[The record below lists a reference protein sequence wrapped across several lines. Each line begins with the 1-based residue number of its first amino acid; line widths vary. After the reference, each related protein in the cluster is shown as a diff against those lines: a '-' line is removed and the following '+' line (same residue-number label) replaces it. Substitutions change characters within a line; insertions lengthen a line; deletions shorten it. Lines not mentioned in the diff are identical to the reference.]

1 MSTEK
6 EQQKIPFFARL
17 QVKYAM
23 SYLAILALVLVLLNT
38 YPLLAAQDLLVS
50 SKKDSLRSQAAVMS
64 SALMELESLSAD
76 QVARVMNRLDSMGL
90 ERILLLYDNLTQ
102 QEKEEGEEPAEQPVS
117 PQYQYALFQEVVL
130 ALQGNDVFYSAYKE
144 GTLLSTAAAPIVY
157 RDMTIGAI
165 YIRDRDETQGALL
178 MNLQQNLRTISLVLA
193 VIALTVSA
201 LFSRVLTAR
210 IGALLGAI
218 RVVGELSLIHI

>member
-90 ERILLLYDNLTQ
+90 ERILVTDPSGLLLYDSLTQ
-102 QEKEEGEEPAEQPVS
+102 QDKEEDRDPAEQPSS

-165 YIRDRDETQGALL
+165 YVRDRGGMSCSSKT
-178 MNLQQNLRTISLVLA
+178 S
-193 VIALTVSA
+193 
-201 LFSRVLTAR
+201 FRVF
-210 IGALLGAI
+210 
-218 RVVGELSLIHI
+218 V

>member
-90 ERILLLYDNLTQ
+90 ERILVTDPSGLLLYDSLTQ
-102 QEKEEGEEPAEQPVS
+102 QDKEEDRDPAEQPSS
-117 PQYQYALFQEVVL
+117 P
-130 ALQGNDVFYSAYKE
+130 N
-144 GTLLSTAAAPIVY
+144 TSTPSFRRWYWPSRAMMSFTPPIKRAPSSPLPP
-157 RDMTIGAI
+157 RPLCT
-165 YIRDRDETQGALL
+165 
-178 MNLQQNLRTISLVLA
+178 
-193 VIALTVSA
+193 VI
-201 LFSRVLTAR
+201 
-210 IGALLGAI
+210 
-218 RVVGELSLIHI
+218 

>member
-76 QVARVMNRLDSMGL
+76 QVARVRESRCSVMRVRRSASSPMS
-90 ERILLLYDNLTQ
+90 ETKSRR
-102 QEKEEGEEPAEQPVS
+102 VS
-117 PQYQYALFQEVVL
+117 R
-130 ALQGNDVFYSAYKE
+130 S
-144 GTLLSTAAAPIVY
+144 
-157 RDMTIGAI
+157 
-165 YIRDRDETQGALL
+165 
-178 MNLQQNLRTISLVLA
+178 IS
-193 VIALTVSA
+193 
-201 LFSRVLTAR
+201 
-210 IGALLGAI
+210 
-218 RVVGELSLIHI
+218 SL

>member
-1 MSTEK
+1 
-6 EQQKIPFFARL
+6 
-17 QVKYAM
+17 M

-90 ERILLLYDNLTQ
+90 ERILVTDPSGLLLYDSLTQ
-102 QEKEEGEEPAEQPVS
+102 QDKEEDRDPAEQPSS

-165 YIRDRDETQGALL
+165 YVRDRDETQGTLL

-193 VIALTVSA
+193 VIALSVSA
-201 LFSRVLTAR
+201 LFSKAVSYTHLT
-210 IGALLGAI
+210 LPTT
-218 RVVGELSLIHI
+218 